1 MSSTINYTAYRD
13 NDVIIAVN
21 AIIQKGIA
29 AGTMS
34 DNDADI
40 LRDLLIRIKQDA
52 KLIAA
57 YANLRNSISGLISPC
72 VRNASIV
79 SSVDDL
85 SDDDTSADL

>member
-1 MSSTINYTAYRD
+1 MSSTITYTDERD
-13 NDVIIAVN
+13 NDITVAVN

-40 LRDLLIRIKQDA
+40 LRDLLIRIKQNA

-57 YANLRNSISGLISPC
+57 YSKFSNCISGFLSPC
-72 VRNASIV
+72 VTNDSTV

-85 SDDDTSADL
+85 NDDDTSADL